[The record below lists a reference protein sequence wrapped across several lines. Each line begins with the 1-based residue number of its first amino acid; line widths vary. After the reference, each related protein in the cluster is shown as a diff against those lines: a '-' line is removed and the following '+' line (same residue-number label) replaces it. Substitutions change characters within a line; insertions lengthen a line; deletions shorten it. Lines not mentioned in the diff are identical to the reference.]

1 MISMNEECCGKPDEV
16 LPLSVRAKRKC
27 KACGKL
33 FVPDNDFQG
42 FCSERCYRIFK
53 GEIKASA

>member
-1 MISMNEECCGKPDEV
+1 MVEST
-16 LPLSVRAKRKC
+16 KRKC

-42 FCSERCYRIFK
+42 FCADRCYRVFK
-53 GEIKASA
+53 GEIKATA